1 MAEIGGETLRDA
13 QPGHGRGPRDLPERD
28 SGGDGRGRPLR
39 EGRVREM
46 AEYARSS
53 AWRAAPRGRANLSTE
68 KGGSRADCHDGD
80 GQGHRGRPRRRAG
93 GHRLL
98 RVRGRRGPP
107 HVRRDGAVGT
117 PEQDVPHGPAADRAR
132 GPHHALELPD
142 GDPRLEERGRAH
154 RGLLL
159 RP

>member
-53 AWRAAPRGRANLSTE
+53 APRAAPRGRSNLSTE
-68 KGGSRADCHDGD
+68 KGGSRADRYDGD
-80 GQGHRGRPRRRAG
+80 RQGHRGKPRRRAG
-93 GHRLL
+93 GNQLL
-98 RVRGRRGPP
+98 PARGRGR
-107 HVRRDGAVGT
+107 
-117 PEQDVPHGPAADRAR
+117 PAADRKA
-132 GPHHALELPD
+132 GAV
-142 GDPRLEERGRAH
+142 GA
-154 RGLLL
+154 
-159 RP
+159 